1 MANWEK
7 LIEEHYEKKN
17 KINVDDVYR
26 LIDEALARETNYQ
39 GSGAIEGHPH
49 KRLSTK
55 GTKKPGGEPYDED
68 PPKARSK
75 SAPAGFGVLEEDM
88 LEESTLNWS
97 ELNTYDWRLK
107 KFYELL
113 ASDEPVS
120 WEMVDGTKVL
130 IPREKNEDLVA
141 ELEAIVKKGE
151 QLPGLIKVTT
161 ADGKV
166 INTNKLKKTS
176 DFGGGKMNQGD
187 VAEGILGAAIYARF
201 MNPDKDITAED
212 IRAVLDKVASS
223 PSKDDNPK
231 KSVTWITGNSPE
243 DKITLTVALAPSN
256 FDALISTDPV
266 AMKKLL
272 PLYKSSAT
280 YVNKEQIVDDAM
292 KLEMNGRPNIIDVIS
307 DGVSDQKG
315 TKVDVKVEVDGKPVR
330 LGNISLKTISN
341 TMGQTGKSWD
351 QATIDKK
358 TGEVVKRTGIV
369 PFFEKSFGVG
379 VNQNLKGGYET
390 AISAYMSLPKGAK
403 SNTTSE
409 QSNKVKEEV
418 WKVYENVVNQ
428 ISNRSFI
435 KQDGEDDALV
445 SDKEAPFVRNVV
457 KGIKNAVTLG
467 DDSVKLLSFGG
478 GDYKLLDLSTLDEA
492 FETVNLQVTMGE
504 GNTPRILIK
513 DENSG
518 LEFIQIRMKLESK
531 PMVRHYFEKKDG
543 LNKIFAIASEK
554 AKEDS
559 QEEK

>member
-7 LIEEHYEKKN
+7 LIEEHYEKKS
-17 KINVDDVYR
+17 KID
-26 LIDEALARETNYQ
+26 AETIYELVEQVLLEEGYQ
-39 GSGAIEGHPH
+39 DSDIIKKHSSM
-49 KRLSTK
+49 RLSTK
-55 GTKKPGGEPYDED
+55 GTKKAGGEPFDED
-68 PPKARSK
+68 PPKKRSK

-97 ELNTYDWRLK
+97 ELNTYDWRLEKFLDTLK
-107 KFYELL
+107 K
-113 ASDEPVS
+113 SVS
-120 WEMVDGTKVL
+120 WEMVDGTTVS
-130 IPREKNEDLVA
+130 IPREKNEDLIA
-141 ELEAIVKKGE
+141 KLETYVKAGE
-151 QLPGLIKVTT
+151 QLPGMIKVTT

-166 INTNKLKKTS
+166 INTNKLRKTA

-201 MNPDKDITAED
+201 MNPDRDITTED

-231 KSVTWITGNSPE
+231 KSVTWITGNSAE

-266 AMKKLL
+266 ALKTLL
-272 PLYKSSAT
+272 PLYKSSVS

-292 KLEMNGRPNIIDVIS
+292 KLEMNDRPNIIDVIS

-330 LGNISLKTISN
+330 LGNISLKTLSN

-351 QATIDKK
+351 QKTIDKK
-358 TGEVVKRTGIV
+358 TGEVVGRTGIV
-369 PFFEKSFGVG
+369 PFFEKSFGVKL
-379 VNQNLKGGYET
+379 NPNLKGGYET
-390 AISAYMSLPKGAK
+390 AISAYVSLPKGAK

-418 WKVYENVVNQ
+418 RKVYENVVNQ

-435 KQDGEDDALV
+435 KQDGEDDSLV
-445 SDKEAPFVRNVV
+445 SDKEAQFVRNVV

-467 DDSVKLLSFGG
+467 DDSVKLLSFAG

-492 FETVNLQVTMGE
+492 FEAVDLDVTMAK
-504 GNTPRILIK
+504 GNTPKILIK
-513 DENSG
+513 DKNSG
-518 LEFIQIRMKLESK
+518 LEFIQIRVKLESK
-531 PMVRHYFEKKDG
+531 PNVRHYFEKKDG

-559 QEEK
+559 QEEN